1 MHIQTHMLSGWCA
14 ANYLDLTARERFL
27 CMAAASVS
35 DLDGLGIVFG
45 EEAYWRYHHVLGH
58 NLPFAVLCSVAFAL
72 VSAHRWTVLLLSLAL
87 FHVHF
92 VLDYYG
98 SGPGW
103 SIYYLWPFSD
113 RPLRRPDPWPFYSWQ
128 NISTFFA
135 LFAWT
140 LVIAVRQGRAPLEWP
155 MPRTD
160 AKFVAWLRAK
170 VRTNRAVGT
179 EA

>member
-1 MHIQTHMLSGWCA
+1 MHIQTHILSGWCA
-14 ANYLDLTARERFL
+14 ANYLELTPRERFL
-27 CMAAASVS
+27 CMAAASAS
-35 DLDGLGIVFG
+35 DPDGLGIIFG

-58 NLPFAVLCSVAFAL
+58 NLLFAVVCSAAFAL
-72 VSAHRWTVLLLSLAL
+72 VSTHRLTVLLLSLAL

-103 SIYYLWPFSD
+103 SIYYLWPFS
-113 RPLRRPDPWPFYSWQ
+113 RWPLRHPDPWPFYSWQ
-128 NISTFFA
+128 NIASFFA

-140 LVIAVRQGRAPLEWP
+140 LVIAVRQGRTPLEWAL
-155 MPRTD
+155 PRMD

-170 VRTNRAVGT
+170 LRMNRPVAT
-179 EA
+179 EV